1 MLLISWK
8 EDYILTVDEVKEIV
22 RESSL
27 WKILSPQGKVE
38 ATNHALEVA
47 GLKEENIEETVNA
60 QAS

>member
-1 MLLISWK
+1 M
-8 EDYILTVDEVKEIV
+8 LTVDEVKEIV

-47 GLKEENIEETVNA
+47 GLKEENIEETVSA

>member
-1 MLLISWK
+1 M
-8 EDYILTVDEVKEIV
+8 LTVDEVKEIV

-38 ATNHALEVA
+38 ATNHALEAA
-47 GLKEENIEETVNA
+47 GLKEENIEETVSA

>member
-8 EDYILTVDEVKEIV
+8 EDYMLTVDEVKEIV

-27 WKILSPQGKVE
+27 WKILSPQEKVE

-47 GLKEENIEETVNA
+47 GLKEENIEETVSA

>member
-1 MLLISWK
+1 M
-8 EDYILTVDEVKEIV
+8 LTVDEVKEIV

-27 WKILSPQGKVE
+27 WKILLPQEKVE

-47 GLKEENIEETVNA
+47 GLKEENIEETVSA